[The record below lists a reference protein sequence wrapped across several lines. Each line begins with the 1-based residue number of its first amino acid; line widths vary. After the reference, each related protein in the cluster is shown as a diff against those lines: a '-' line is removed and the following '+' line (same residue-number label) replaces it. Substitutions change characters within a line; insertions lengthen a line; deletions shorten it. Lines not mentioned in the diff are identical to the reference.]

1 MAKST
6 SSSSIK
12 RKQSENSRQFLIKGL
27 EMKKIW
33 GFGIA
38 LAAAL
43 GLARVPSAAAAETF
57 ELTFSTYLPPAYE
70 YVWKPIENFVKT
82 VEEKSEGR
90 VKIKVFHSGQLF
102 GGYEELQA
110 VSRGNIDI
118 TNMTGTY
125 PSGTIPALGIFTL
138 PFLFEDTAHMER
150 ALKAGLIDLGIAEE
164 LREKHNVVVLGLA
177 PWDPYEFYS
186 RREPILKLDDFK
198 GKIWATTGAA
208 DARAIQLLGGSPT
221 TMSSADL
228 YLSFDRGVIDATP
241 RPLLTGI
248 GRSLFEVTKHITLA
262 TFAIDTSI
270 LAINRKKWDSL
281 PEDLQAIIKEA
292 AAQRDK
298 EQFER
303 VGAFITDA
311 IAQYEAKGVKVHRL
325 PPEVIDELR
334 KATQPAVDEWIQSV
348 PNGQKYLDIV
358 NQTKSNK

>member
-1 MAKST
+1 MSKPIVLQSRVL
-6 SSSSIK
+6 K
-12 RKQSENSRQFLIKGL
+12 MRKNWLVGL
-27 EMKKIW
+27 T
-33 GFGIA
+33 
-38 LAAAL
+38 LCAAL
-43 GLARVPSAAAAETF
+43 GFAQVQNAAAEEKF

-90 VKIKVFHSGQLF
+90 VKINVFHSGQLF
-102 GGYEELQA
+102 GGYDELQA

-150 ALKAGLIDLGIAEE
+150 ALKAGLMDLGVAEE

-186 RREPILKLDDFK
+186 RRQPMVKLDDFK

-248 GRSLFEVTKHITLA
+248 GRSLYEVTKHITLA
-262 TFAIDTSI
+262 TFAIDTSS
-270 LAINRKKWDSL
+270 LAINRKKWESL
-281 PEDLQAIIKEA
+281 PEDLQTIIKEA
-292 AAQRDK
+292 AAQRDQ

-303 VGAFITDA
+303 VGAFITEA
-311 IAQYEAKGVKVHRL
+311 ISQYEGKGVTVHRL
-325 PPEVIDELR
+325 APEAIGELR
-334 KATQPAVDEWIQSV
+334 SATQAAVDEWIQSV
-348 PNGQKYLDIV
+348 PNGQKYLDVV
-358 NQTKSNK
+358 NQTKSK